1 MVILN
6 CPSRKG
12 GTPVPVTERDLPRP
26 FPYPRERSLHG
37 LLGLESAGRSSFAEG
52 SCSGLQRHVD
62 LLLNLRFIE
71 LVHDVVRRR
80 HKAL

>member
-37 LLGLESAGRSSFAEG
+37 LLGLESLLVG
-52 SCSGLQRHVD
+52 
-62 LLLNLRFIE
+62 LLLLKDRAQDFSAMLISSSIS
-71 LVHDVVRRR
+71 DS
-80 HKAL
+80 